1 MGIDR
6 RDYVGRGWKLPY
18 NRDIILNDKY
28 LPMIE
33 GHRGENFS
41 LISDDMCGTFLFF
54 GEVLTT
60 SGYGDEGWEF
70 KVLPN
75 GKLSNEELV
84 DKYVEIFDK
93 APDNNPQT
101 MIFSVFS

>member
-6 RDYVGRGWKLPY
+6 RDYVARGWKLPY

-28 LPMIE
+28 LSMIE
-33 GHRGENFS
+33 GHKGENFS
-41 LISDDMCGTFLFF
+41 IIVDYMCNKFIFF
-54 GEVLTT
+54 CELLTT
-60 SGYGDEGWEF
+60 CGYGDEGWEF

-93 APDNNPQT
+93 VPDNNPQT
-101 MIFSVFS
+101 IIFSVFN